1 MISTHPESNN
11 AWGKSRSFKTFSHGK
26 EAKNNVFPGFR
37 AHRSGD
43 FPPRAPSAPHAALRR
58 HPRWALT
65 RHTYSAA
72 GIPMPSGSAAIPASG
87 SPPASASINAFCAKH
102 APVCGGHT
110 RADPIIAVPRR
121 TRLLPFCNSVRPGL
135 IPPTTSQ
142 DVLHASPPFFTDRRP
157 RHGSRLPVT
166 ARLGNSIP
174 VTANRTADRQP
185 DIRAE
190 PHRNGCSATTGKLCG
205 SVPRSRDST
214 FAFGK

>member
-11 AWGKSRSFKTFSHGK
+11 AWGKSRSFKPFSHGK

-121 TRLLPFCNSVRPGL
+121 TTPQRVHRGNRETLRKRPAKQGQY
-135 IPPTTSQ
+135 ICFRKINP
-142 DVLHASPPFFTDRRP
+142 
-157 RHGSRLPVT
+157 
-166 ARLGNSIP
+166 
-174 VTANRTADRQP
+174 
-185 DIRAE
+185 
-190 PHRNGCSATTGKLCG
+190 
-205 SVPRSRDST
+205 
-214 FAFGK
+214 